1 LNEKSKPGDEE
12 GKVNNILSILGAA
25 VNTAFE
31 VLPAD
36 SPYLKDILTAMAAA
50 CLKDYD
56 ARQTLPPAEL
66 SPRDVFAGKVNEKSY
81 EMEFDGVKT
90 KITWRREGDT
100 VDLIGEGVTG
110 EGERCACP
118 LVSSGVIKPN
128 PKLCECGRILVQMQY
143 ERAKGPSARI
153 ELAEST
159 HRGSNRCVWRYHF
172 QPK

>member
-36 SPYLKDILTAMAAA
+36 SPYLENILTAMAAA

-66 SPRDVFAGKVNEKSY
+66 SPRDVFAGKENEKSY
-81 EMEFDGVKT
+81 EMDFDGVKS
-90 KITWRREGDT
+90 KITWRRNGDA
-100 VDLIGEGVTG
+100 VDLIGEG
-110 EGERCACP
+110 EQCACP

-128 PKLCECGRILVQMQY
+128 PKLCDCGRILVKMQW
-143 ERAKGPSARI
+143 ERAKGPSAKI
-153 ELAEST
+153 ELVESY
-159 HRGSNRCVWRYHF
+159 HRGSSRCIWRYHL
-172 QPK
+172 QPKEK